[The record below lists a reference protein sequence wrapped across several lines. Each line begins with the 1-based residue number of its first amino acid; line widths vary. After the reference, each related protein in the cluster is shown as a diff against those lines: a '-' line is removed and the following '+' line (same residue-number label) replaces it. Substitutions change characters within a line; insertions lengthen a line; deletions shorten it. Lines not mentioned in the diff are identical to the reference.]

1 MNVVQRFEADRPFAQ
16 SCHDARHRVA
26 YLLERSVGS
35 VTIGLAIDLRF
46 NAALMLPAAIVI
58 VTGRITMMTSPD
70 MILVPILSKIFLMI
84 TGRMVV
90 IPGVGALS

>member
-1 MNVVQRFEADRPFAQ
+1 MM
-16 SCHDARHRVA
+16 RVIVWR
-26 YLLERSVGS
+26 LCLERSVGS

-46 NAALMLPAAIVI
+46 SAALMLPAAIVI

-70 MILVPILSKIFLMI
+70 MTLVPILTKTFLMI

-90 IPGVGALS
+90 IPESALWLKAVNNRG